1 MVLVDSYG
9 IVENEPAVVDF
20 YSIGENEPIMVAYKH
35 NSLNNQLCL
44 R

>member
-20 YSIGENEPIMVAYKH
+20 YSIGENEQFALDCSIA
-35 NSLNNQLCL
+35 NQMT
-44 R
+44 